1 MHGPALRVPSCAS
14 THHLVTQD
22 VIAIDPFAPISV
34 VVVSAEEADFGA
46 AELWQNDRLLA
57 TTQEQDSRILLR
69 FTPPA
74 DGETIVVGAGVLRQA
89 LDETRRRLE
98 AV

>member
-1 MHGPALRVPSCAS
+1 
-14 THHLVTQD
+14 
-22 VIAIDPFAPISV
+22 VIAIDPFAPVSV
-34 VVVSAEEADFGA
+34 VVVSPEEADFGV

-69 FTPPA
+69 FSHPA
-74 DGETIVVGAGVLRQA
+74 DGETVVVGAAVLREA
-89 LDETRRRLE
+89 LDEARRRLE

>member
-1 MHGPALRVPSCAS
+1 M
-14 THHLVTQD
+14 
-22 VIAIDPFAPISV
+22 IAIDPFAPVSV
-34 VVVSAEEADFGA
+34 VMVSPEEADFGA

-57 TTQEQDSRILLR
+57 TTQEQEEDSRILLR

-74 DGETIVVGAGVLRQA
+74 DGETIVVGAGVLREA
-89 LDETRRRLE
+89 LDEARRRLE

>member
-1 MHGPALRVPSCAS
+1 M
-14 THHLVTQD
+14 
-22 VIAIDPFAPISV
+22 IAIDPYAPVSV
-34 VVVSAEEADFGA
+34 VLVSPEEAEFGV

-74 DGETIVVGAGVLRQA
+74 DGETIEVGAGVLRKA
-89 LDETRRRLE
+89 LDEARQRLE
-98 AV
+98 SI

>member
-1 MHGPALRVPSCAS
+1 LRAFVL
-14 THHLVTQD
+14 HHLITQD
-22 VIAIDPFAPISV
+22 VIAIDPFAPVSV
-34 VVVSAEEADFGA
+34 VMVSPEEADFGA

-57 TTQEQDSRILLR
+57 TTQEQEEDSRILLR

-74 DGETIVVGAGVLRQA
+74 DGETIVVGAGVLREA
-89 LDETRRRLE
+89 LDEARRRLE